1 MPNTPIS
8 PEASAVQDAYAD
20 QLKLLFS
27 HLCTNMESLPDA
39 QSFANFTNGFNI
51 ATRAKTFALS
61 VVPTKLI
68 TVSMTI
74 PATKRQ
80 RK

>member
-1 MPNTPIS
+1 
-8 PEASAVQDAYAD
+8 
-20 QLKLLFS
+20 
-27 HLCTNMESLPDA
+27 MESLPDA

-68 TVSMTI
+68 AVSMTI
-74 PATKRQ
+74 PATKHQ